1 MKQKSFKTARI
12 IKPGIEYR
20 GTRTVA
26 SGRLRR
32 SSWKNALSRH
42 AGVLSAA
49 RKSYI
54 IEPAGTSVSVC
65 ARARLRERERDRG
78 SSPFSVASSLYQERE
93 SDGEREREREAVNE
107 RGLARRRLPAKGKA
121 QSVAPT
127 RPFRMHRVVFHRL
140 FHSVRE
146 RSRRTRRKHAPPIGR
161 SVLSVASHFFVRLV
175 NCVLFVIGASP
186 CRAM

>member
-93 SDGEREREREAVNE
+93 SDGESPVSCTHASLPNASCRFPQAFPQCARKEPQDTKEA
-107 RGLARRRLPAKGKA
+107 RASDRAFS
-121 QSVAPT
+121 SVGGFSLLRAP
-127 RPFRMHRVVFHRL
+127 RQLCLICYRCE
-140 FHSVRE
+140 S
-146 RSRRTRRKHAPPIGR
+146 
-161 SVLSVASHFFVRLV
+161 LSGHVT
-175 NCVLFVIGASP
+175 CVSSFSSWL
-186 CRAM
+186 